1 MQIQIGQAI
10 NRFGSRDLRWS
21 KEGMLRIEMDLM
33 RQFFMPTLEK
43 IKQVIKELLASN
55 TVTILFQHVNAVF
68 AEPDIDNLTHLFLV
82 GGFAESTLLQVFS
95 RITFHLISSLYPQD
109 FLRATYSDLVTVVIP
124 QGVGVAVLKGAVMY
138 GLDPGVITTRRAKL
152 TYGIGVIVPF
162 QQGSHPI
169 DKLVVRAGRT
179 WCMDVLDVF
188 VRAGHSVSPGDIVVR
203 SYRPAHPGQTSI
215 ILHIFSTED
224 EGRLSEVK
232 FVSDSNVQ
240 LCGTLRLDVALSED
254 QDPNHCHIQ
263 VCNYSRL

>member
-1 MQIQIGQAI
+1 M
-10 NRFGSRDLRWS
+10 
-21 KEGMLRIEMDLM
+21 
-33 RQFFMPTLEK
+33 
-43 IKQVIKELLASN
+43 
-55 TVTILFQHVNAVF
+55 
-68 AEPDIDNLTHLFLV
+68 
-82 GGFAESTLLQVFS
+82 
-95 RITFHLISSLYPQD
+95 
-109 FLRATYSDLVTVVIP
+109 VIP

-188 VRAGHSVSPGDIVVR
+188 VRAGHSVSPGDTVVR

-224 EGRLSEVK
+224 EGRVSEVK
-232 FVSDSNVQ
+232 FVSDPDVK
-240 LCGTLRLDVALSED
+240 LCGTLRLDVALPED
-254 QDPNHCHIQ
+254 QDLNQCHIQ
-263 VCNYSRL
+263 VCQSIPYQTANLKNLKILTYTPFRSR

>member
-1 MQIQIGQAI
+1 MGLQSPHSS
-10 NRFGSRDLRWS
+10 RF
-21 KEGMLRIEMDLM
+21 
-33 RQFFMPTLEK
+33 P
-43 IKQVIKELLASN
+43 VASL
-55 TVTILFQHVNAVF
+55 TIH
-68 AEPDIDNLTHLFLV
+68 
-82 GGFAESTLLQVFS
+82 S
-95 RITFHLISSLYPQD
+95 ISSLYPQD
-109 FLRATYSDLVTVVIP
+109 FLRATFSDLVTVVIP

-188 VRAGHSVSPGDIVVR
+188 VRVGHSVSPGDTVVR

-263 VCNYSRL
+263 VCH

>member
-1 MQIQIGQAI
+1 M
-10 NRFGSRDLRWS
+10 
-21 KEGMLRIEMDLM
+21 
-33 RQFFMPTLEK
+33 
-43 IKQVIKELLASN
+43 
-55 TVTILFQHVNAVF
+55 
-68 AEPDIDNLTHLFLV
+68 
-82 GGFAESTLLQVFS
+82 
-95 RITFHLISSLYPQD
+95 
-109 FLRATYSDLVTVVIP
+109 TVVIP

-188 VRAGHSVSPGDIVVR
+188 VRVGHSVSPGDTVVR

-254 QDPNHCHIQ
+254 QDPNNCHIQ
-263 VCNYSRL
+263 VGH

>member
-1 MQIQIGQAI
+1 M
-10 NRFGSRDLRWS
+10 
-21 KEGMLRIEMDLM
+21 RIEMDLM

-95 RITFHLISSLYPQD
+95 RITLTSLKLLTVHLKSSLYHQD

-263 VCNYSRL
+263 VCNYSLL